1 MLQCFC
7 NIYTFARFA
16 VNVQFAENKIYSTFL
31 YAFLLF
37 SSVPMR
43 LHGSSIKT
51 IKEANFTIDFFP
63 PVLFVL
69 LRTKL

>member
-16 VNVQFAENKIYSTFL
+16 INVQAVENELYGVFL
-31 YAFLLF
+31 YAVLSFP
-37 SSVPMR
+37 SVPMR
-43 LHGSSIKT
+43 LHNCRIIK

-69 LRTKL
+69 SRTKL